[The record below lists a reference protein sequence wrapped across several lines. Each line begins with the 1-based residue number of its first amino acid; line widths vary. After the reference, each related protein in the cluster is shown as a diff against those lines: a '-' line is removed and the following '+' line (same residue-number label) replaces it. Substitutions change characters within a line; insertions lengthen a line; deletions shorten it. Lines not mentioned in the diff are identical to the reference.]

1 MFWLRFVEQ
10 TSQRG
15 EDQQN
20 LMKIFHSINYFR
32 LLLPTVLGMAGDSV
46 ANVRFN
52 VAKTIQAINKVLP
65 AAAIQV
71 NIFINC

>member
-1 MFWLRFVEQ
+1 MRE
-10 TSQRG
+10 T
-15 EDQQN
+15 
-20 LMKIFHSINYFR
+20 INFFLILFPNCR

-52 VAKTIQAINKVLP
+52 VAKTILSISKVLP

-71 NIFINC
+71 DRGRDQIFFCRI